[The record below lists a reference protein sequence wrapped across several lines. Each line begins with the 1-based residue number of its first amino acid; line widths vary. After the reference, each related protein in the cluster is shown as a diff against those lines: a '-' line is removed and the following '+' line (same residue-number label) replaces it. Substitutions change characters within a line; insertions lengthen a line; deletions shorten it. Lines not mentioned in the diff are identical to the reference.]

1 MEKTEKLSKKYLE
14 NLASHPRFGLMPLS
28 RRMEIGRALAST
40 QPQAESTVSGE
51 ETTGLDVRQSVKYGG
66 VDAWKRRY
74 YTQLPDGTWV
84 KKAELK
90 QALRGA
96 DDESRIRIL
105 EGEKAWQE
113 RYGMKIG
120 DEWVSKKWYES
131 LTDEDKT
138 ELSTSGLK
146 PFTEKHY
153 IQLGDNTVRKE
164 WFEGLTQ
171 DEQDELK
178 QYGLNW
184 EGYKNFV
191 KVGPKQ
197 ELIARSL
204 LQKMV
209 SPELSKFLLNKYIMS
224 KEAASNMPTEDEIKF
239 VRNAISALKGSNKGL
254 TSPET
259 QKFLNENREV
269 IYRVL
274 LSTLPC
280 YLRVLELVEKYKPE
294 GSDEFY
300 SELDT
305 FFGYTLQSSLRRP
318 PKSLDEIM
326 RTGTEALEK
335 DKGWRDGLL
344 STAMGEIEKSGLSEG
359 YESFMEKY
367 GLVLMGTQFI
377 EEDFI
382 KKHGISREASVLV
395 PEVLYAA
402 YGPTIPILHM
412 KTAIGSGE
420 KSDYTKIRLS
430 LPGQPRIP
438 MVSPIKGKEDVHKFI
453 MDNPNGFWIGFVKM
467 AGKKGQEW
475 LDEIGYPR
483 GKDFVDIE
491 KWAYGR
497 NGFVWRNPNMA
508 REIINTYISGT
519 TMGSLY
525 PSRFLLKYKEESAK
539 KIPRDMVVE
548 VNVTPRE
555 TKLKRLFP
563 RFRRIGDI
571 GATAL
576 RQ

>member
-153 IQLGDNTVRKE
+153 IQIGDNTVRKE

-197 ELIARSL
+197 ELIARSS

-224 KEAASNMPTEDEIKF
+224 KETASNMPTKDEKIF

-274 LSTLPC
+274 LSQPS

-294 GSDEFY
+294 GSDKFY

-402 YGPTIPILHM
+402 YGSAIPTSHL
-412 KTAIGSGE
+412 T
-420 KSDYTKIRLS
+420 
-430 LPGQPRIP
+430 
-438 MVSPIKGKEDVHKFI
+438 VSVMKGKEDVHKFI

-467 AGKKGQEW
+467 AGEKGQEW

-563 RFRRIGDI
+563 RLSRRIGDI